1 MFRAYLISNQ
11 GNRQGLCP
19 PVSIQNR
26 VQKVYCGERMEA
38 LMKEWVTLKES
49 EGETRGQRMIGINGE
64 RGKRY
69 GVQDIGRYSGVHQ
82 EDAV

>member
-1 MFRAYLISNQ
+1 
-11 GNRQGLCP
+11 
-19 PVSIQNR
+19 
-26 VQKVYCGERMEA
+26 
-38 LMKEWVTLKES
+38 MKEWVTLKES

>member
-1 MFRAYLISNQ
+1 M
-11 GNRQGLCP
+11 CP

-26 VQKVYCGERMEA
+26 VQTVYCGERIEA
-38 LMKEWVTLKES
+38 LMKERVTVKES
-49 EGETRGQRMIGINGE
+49 EGETREQRMIGINGE

-69 GVQDIGRYSGVHQ
+69 GVQDSGRYSRVHQ